1 LKKEDN
7 MKKTIFVLAFAIVI
21 GLTFSITEGNAQM
34 GSGRM
39 GSGYGMGSGMMGGG
53 MMGSGAGQGMS
64 SPRDG
69 YQNNPQNG
77 YQSNPQNGSQYEE
90 FQKPLGPKEARAILE
105 DYLKSKRNPNLKLGK
120 IKDDGYAFE
129 AEIVTKNNSLVDRI
143 LIDKNTGGMRSA
155 Y

>member
-1 LKKEDN
+1 LINHILKKEDN

-53 MMGSGAGQGMS
+53 MMGSGTGQGTWG
-64 SPRDG
+64 PRQG
-69 YQNNPQNG
+69 YQN
-77 YQSNPQNGSQYEE
+77 NPQNGSQYEE
-90 FQKPLGPKEARAILE
+90 FQKPLGPKKARAILE

>member
-1 LKKEDN
+1 
-7 MKKTIFVLAFAIVI
+7 MRKTILVLALAFVF
-21 GLTFSITEGNAQM
+21 GLTFRITEGKAQM

-53 MMGSGAGQGMS
+53 MMGSGTGQGTWG
-64 SPRDG
+64 PREG

-77 YQSNPQNGSQYEE
+77 GSQYKE

-120 IKDDGYAFE
+120 IRDDGYAFE
-129 AEIVTKNNSLVDRI
+129 AEIVTKGNSLVDKI
-143 LIDKNTGGMRSA
+143 LVDKNTGEMRSA